1 VGNYTERFPGNG
13 FVTRVRYWGRN
24 LRYREI
30 FRVLQKYCAGDV
42 IDVGGGSF
50 IRAVLQ
56 AKVAFTTWTVL
67 EPSSDD
73 LPDIDDVRVNCI
85 VGDGCAMT
93 QRDGEFDV
101 AVSMQVLEHV
111 FNPMQMM
118 QELHRVIKVGGY
130 IVVVVPQTANIHHL
144 PHHYQNI
151 TRYWL
156 EKSAEELG
164 AKIVHYTALGGAWST
179 LASRLLLQ
187 YPGIFGAT
195 GYRDSRISR
204 SPLFWL
210 LLPLGIIVSVIAI
223 PIFMLLSLADIK
235 EEANNHVMVLQKLAP

>member
-1 VGNYTERFPGNG
+1 M
-13 FVTRVRYWGRN
+13 
-24 LRYREI
+24 
-30 FRVLQKYCAGDV
+30 

-56 AKVAFTTWTVL
+56 AKVVFTTWTVL
-67 EPSSDD
+67 EPSSVD
-73 LPDIDDVRVNCI
+73 LPEIDDVRVSCI

-130 IVVVVPQTANIHHL
+130 IVVVAPQTANIHHL
-144 PHHYQNI
+144 PHHYQNV